1 MAYQEYMKDLIKKVE
16 ASRQRRLEDFQAGKH
31 HPRIPVDK
39 VEAFL
44 RKYHPD
50 YMEGTKRSVA
60 VGPNKGDIVPNE
72 VADILEA
79 RCLVDPDAID
89 LEQASGYQT
98 DVLIVGAGGAGS
110 AAALIAQEQGYDVL
124 MATKLRIG
132 DANTMMAE
140 GGIQAA
146 SKPHDSPPRHYL
158 DTMGGGHFSNDPEL
172 LEAMTA
178 DAPVSLSWLERLGVM
193 FDKEPEGTMKVLHG
207 GGTSRRRMHSAGDMT
222 GAAIMRVLRDEVRN
236 RPAGIRVLEFSPV
249 VELVLDESGA
259 CAGGIVLN
267 METGQYLVVRAGATI
282 IATGG
287 FGRLHLQGFPTT
299 NHYGAT
305 ADGIVL
311 AYRVGVPFRF
321 MGASQFHPTG
331 VIFPEQNVGL
341 LITEKVRGAGAQV
354 LNREGEQFVYPLE
367 TRDVESS
374 AIIRECHERG
384 KGVPTPTGRAGVWLD
399 SPMLEIIHG
408 PGFVKSN
415 FPAKYRQFERH
426 GIDISKQPML
436 VYPTLHYQNG
446 GVRIDTRTDTGVPG
460 LFAAGEV
467 TGGVHGRN
475 RLMGNSL
482 LDIVVFGRRAGIRVA
497 EYLGN
502 GAGGGDAR
510 KGGGTAAGKKAGKGT
525 GKLTLEHVRRYN
537 EELKAAGIDNGRTS
551 PMILPDYRFKV
562 G

>member
-1 MAYQEYMKDLIKKVE
+1 
-16 ASRQRRLEDFQAGKH
+16 
-31 HPRIPVDK
+31 VD
-39 VEAFL
+39 AFL

-79 RCLVDPDAID
+79 RCLVDPDQID
-89 LEQASGYQT
+89 LEQVHYQT
-98 DVLIVGAGGAGS
+98 DVLIVGGGGAAS
-110 AAALIAQEQGYDVL
+110 ATALIAQEQGFDVL

-146 SKPHDSPPRHYL
+146 DKPHDSPPRHYL

-172 LEAMTA
+172 LEVLTA
-178 DAPVSLSWLERLGVM
+178 DAPKSLSWLETLGVM
-193 FDKEPEGTMKVLHG
+193 FDKEPQGFMKVLHG

-236 RPAGIRVLEFSPV
+236 RPADIRVMEFSPV
-249 VELVLDESGA
+249 VELLLDDRGA

-267 METGQYLVVRAGATI
+267 METGQYQLIRAKATV

-287 FGRLHLQGFPTT
+287 FGRLHIQGFPTT

-321 MGASQFHPTG
+321 MDASQFHPTG
-331 VIFPEQNVGL
+331 VIYPEQNVGL
-341 LITEKVRGAGAQV
+341 LITEKVRGAGAQL
-354 LNREGEQFVYPLE
+354 LNREGAQFVYPLE
-367 TRDVESS
+367 PRDVESS
-374 AIIRECHERG
+374 AIIRECHERN
-384 KGVPTPTGRAGVWLD
+384 KGIQTPTGRVGVWLD

-426 GIDISKQPML
+426 GIDVSKEPML

-482 LDIVVFGRRAGIRVA
+482 LDIVVFGRRAGMRVA
-497 EYLGN
+497 EYLGKTAGTAAGGVEKGGGK
-502 GAGGGDAR
+502 GAGGG
-510 KGGGTAAGKKAGKGT
+510 AGK
-525 GKLTLEHVRRYN
+525 LSLEHVRRYN
-537 EELKAAGIDNGRTS
+537 EELKAARIENGRTA
-551 PMILPDYRFKV
+551 PMILPDYRYKV

>member
-1 MAYQEYMKDLIKKVE
+1 MAYQEYMKSLIKKVE
-16 ASRQRRLEDFQAGKH
+16 ASRQRRLENFQAGKH
-31 HPRIPVDK
+31 HARIPVDK
-39 VEAFL
+39 VEEFL

-50 YMEGTKRSVA
+50 YMEGTKRPVA
-60 VGPNKGDIVPNE
+60 VGPNKGGIVPNE

-79 RCLVDPDAID
+79 SCLVDPDQID
-89 LEQASGYQT
+89 LKKVDHKT
-98 DVLIVGAGGAGS
+98 DVLIVGGGGAAS
-110 AAALIAQEQGYDVL
+110 AAALIAQEQGLGVL

-146 SKPHDSPPRHYL
+146 DKSHDSPLRHYL

-172 LEAMTA
+172 LEVLAT
-178 DAPVSLSWLERLGVM
+178 DAPKSLQWLETLGVM
-193 FDKEPEGTMKVLHG
+193 FDKEPDGSMKVLHG

-236 RPAGIRVLEFSPV
+236 RPQGIRVMEFSPV
-249 VELVLDESGA
+249 VELLLDEKGA
-259 CAGGIVLN
+259 CAGGIILN
-267 METGQYLVVRAGATI
+267 METGQYQLVRAKATI

-287 FGRLHLQGFPTT
+287 FGRLHIQGFPTT

-311 AYRVGVPFRF
+311 AYRLGVPFRF
-321 MGASQFHPTG
+321 MDASQFHPTG
-331 VIFPEQNVGL
+331 VIYPEQNVGL
-341 LITEKVRGAGAQV
+341 LITEKVRGAGAQ
-354 LNREGEQFVYPLE
+354 LINREGEQFIYPLE
-367 TRDVESS
+367 PRDVESS
-374 AIIRECHERG
+374 AILRECHERH
-384 KGVPTPTGRAGVWLD
+384 KGIETPTGRAGVWLD

-426 GIDISKQPML
+426 GIDIAAEPML

-446 GVRIDTRTDTGVPG
+446 GVRIDTQTETGVAG

-482 LDIVVFGRRAGIRVA
+482 LDIVVFGRRAGLRVI
-497 EYLGN
+497 EYLSN
-502 GAGGGDAR
+502 VGDGR
-510 KGGGTAAGKKAGKGT
+510 V
-525 GKLTLEHVRRYN
+525 KLTLEHVRRYN
-537 EELKAAGIDNGRTS
+537 RELEAAGIENGRTA

>member
-1 MAYQEYMKDLIKKVE
+1 MAYQEYMKPLIKKVE
-16 ASRQRRLEDFQAGKH
+16 ASRQRRLENFQAGKH
-31 HPRIPVDK
+31 HARIPVGKAD
-39 VEAFL
+39 EFL

-50 YMEGTKRSVA
+50 YMEGTKRPVA
-60 VGPNKGDIVPNE
+60 VGPNKGEIVPNE

-79 RCLVDPDAID
+79 RCLVDPDQID
-89 LEQASGYQT
+89 LERVDHQT
-98 DVLIVGAGGAGS
+98 DVLIIGGGGAAS
-110 AAALIAQEQGYDVL
+110 AAALIAQELGLAVL

-146 SKPHDSPPRHYL
+146 DKPHDSPPRHYL
-158 DTMGGGHFSNDPEL
+158 DTMGGGHFSNDPQL
-172 LEAMTA
+172 LEVLTT
-178 DAPVSLSWLERLGVM
+178 DAPKSLQWLETLGVM
-193 FDKEPEGTMKVLHG
+193 FDKEPDGTMKVLHG

-236 RPAGIRVLEFSPV
+236 RPQAIRVMEFSPV
-249 VELVLDESGA
+249 VELLLDDKGS
-259 CAGGIVLN
+259 CTGGIILN
-267 METGQYLVVRAGATI
+267 METGQYQLVRAKATI

-287 FGRLHLQGFPTT
+287 FGRLHIQGFPTT

-321 MGASQFHPTG
+321 MDASQFHPTG
-331 VIFPEQNVGL
+331 VIYPEQNVGL
-341 LITEKVRGAGAQV
+341 LITEKVRGAGAQ
-354 LNREGEQFVYPLE
+354 LINREGEQFVFPLE
-367 TRDVESS
+367 PRDVESS
-374 AIIRECHERG
+374 AILRECHERNRG
-384 KGVPTPTGRAGVWLD
+384 IETPTGRVGVWLD

-408 PGFVKSN
+408 QGFVKGN

-426 GIDISKQPML
+426 GIDIATEPML

-446 GVRIDTRTDTGVPG
+446 GVRIDTQTETGVPG
-460 LFAAGEV
+460 LFAAGEI

-482 LDIVVFGRRAGIRVA
+482 LDIVVFGRRASQRVV
-497 EYLGN
+497 EYLSKDEN
-502 GAGGGDAR
+502 GR
-510 KGGGTAAGKKAGKGT
+510 
-525 GKLTLEHVRRYN
+525 GKLNLEHVRRYN
-537 EELKAAGIDNGRTS
+537 QELEAAGIDNGRS
-551 PMILPDYRFKV
+551 APMILPDYRFKV